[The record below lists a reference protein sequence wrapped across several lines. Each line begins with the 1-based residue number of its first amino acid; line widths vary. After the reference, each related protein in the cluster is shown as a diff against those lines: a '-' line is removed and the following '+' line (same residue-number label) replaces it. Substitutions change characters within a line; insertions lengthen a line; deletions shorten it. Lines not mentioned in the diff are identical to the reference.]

1 MVMLDSARP
10 VYTEQ
15 SASENSASR
24 STAGSTQAGSIQ
36 AGSTQS
42 GLTQTGPIQT
52 GSTLEWEP
60 VEGVQP
66 AAWVGRVRGIF
77 VGMVEARWQEGYTAT
92 SRLGRKLGTFG
103 TLADAQDAFVIH
115 HPARQR

>member
-10 VYTEQ
+10 VQMNRSALEDTAASAGEVANSATTTTTGPVQ
-15 SASENSASR
+15 TSAS
-24 STAGSTQAGSIQ
+24 
-36 AGSTQS
+36 
-42 GLTQTGPIQT
+42 
-52 GSTLEWEP
+52 STLEWEP

-77 VGMVEARWQEGYTAT
+77 VGMVEARWQEGFTAT

-115 HPARQR
+115 HPQRSR

>member
-10 VYTEQ
+10 VQ
-15 SASENSASR
+15 KNRSALEDTAARADEVANSASA
-24 STAGSTQAGSIQ
+24 TC
-36 AGSTQS
+36 
-42 GLTQTGPIQT
+42 TGPVQT
-52 GSTLEWEP
+52 SASAQAASTLEWEP

-77 VGMVEARWQEGYTAT
+77 VGMVEARWQEGFTAT

-115 HPARQR
+115 HPQRSR

>member
-10 VYTEQ
+10 IQSNRSALEDSAGRTGEVGSTAPTTNSVPVQ
-15 SASENSASR
+15 TSASA
-24 STAGSTQAGSIQ
+24 
-36 AGSTQS
+36 
-42 GLTQTGPIQT
+42 
-52 GSTLEWEP
+52 LEWEP

-77 VGMVEARWQEGYTAT
+77 VGMVEARWQEGFTAT

-115 HPARQR
+115 HPQRSR